1 MFDGYDADGSG
12 SIDRGE
18 LRELLNDLGA
28 LTVSDAFVDEMFS
41 YAHRDDQTAQ
51 DKSKAL
57 TFKEFLN
64 FLAIGS
70 VLGQFPF
77 LTHVTGTIARSRS
90 SAVLAVAGRPVTPP
104 LAAAGGLDPGTTVG
118 GTWAKERGSA
128 MIKALR
134 LVVEA
139 YCIFDN
145 DGSGTIDKDE
155 VLNML
160 DEENRRARAA
170 RAEAPSSRHLEAGAG
185 STFLS
190 RERWEELDWD
200 HDGKITFKEFLAAM
214 LLWVG
219 VDEDEEDEEADGASS
234 HGGSARAHSARSL
247 ASSTGNPQ
255 ELKIVRL
262 DPASLAAG
270 ADGAW
275 EAEARAVAS
284 MASPMALSVGSP
296 VVLSPTSGEKPGI
309 LKRSSVA
316 ASDRLLLAATPHRV
330 HLEGAHPPSMS
341 HASTTS

>member
-1 MFDGYDADGSG
+1 VFDGYDADGSE

-18 LRELLNDLGA
+18 LKALLNDLGA
-28 LTVSDAFVDEMFS
+28 LTVSDAFIDEMFS
-41 YAHRDDQTAQ
+41 YAHRDDLTALG
-51 DKSKAL
+51 KSLPL

-77 LTHVTGTIARSRS
+77 LTRETGTIARSRS
-90 SAVLAVAGRPVTPP
+90 SSALADGGRPLTPP
-104 LAAAGGLDPGTTVG
+104 TGLDQQQPTVG

-155 VLNML
+155 VFSML

-170 RAEAPSSRHLEAGAG
+170 RAEAPSSRHSEAGAG

-219 VDEDEEDEEADGASS
+219 VDEEEDEEEADVASS
-234 HGGSARAHSARSL
+234 RDTRTVHSARSL

-262 DPASLAAG
+262 DPASIAAG

-284 MASPMALSVGSP
+284 MPSPAAMSGGSTLFA
-296 VVLSPTSGEKPGI
+296 LSPTSGGI
-309 LKRSSVA
+309 LKKSPHTHVASSERTLHY
-316 ASDRLLLAATPHRV
+316 SP
-330 HLEGAHPPSMS
+330 EGNPSMKVPPSGG
-341 HASTTS
+341 STS